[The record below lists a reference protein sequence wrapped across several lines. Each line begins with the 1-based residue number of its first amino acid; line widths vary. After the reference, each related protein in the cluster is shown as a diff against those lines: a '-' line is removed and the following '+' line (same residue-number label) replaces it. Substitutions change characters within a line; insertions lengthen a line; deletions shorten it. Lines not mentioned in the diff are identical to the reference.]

1 MAKFYI
7 TTSIPYVNARPHIGH
22 ALEFVQADAIAR
34 YKKINGHG
42 AFLTTG
48 TDENSLKSVI
58 SAQKLGI
65 SAEELCR
72 SNSKLF
78 KDMSSAVGLSYDAFV
93 RTSVDKEHMKTVQEF
108 WAKCSE
114 SGDIY
119 KKKYGGL
126 YCVGCELF
134 YTEGELIGGLCPEH
148 HTKPEFVEEEN
159 YFFRLSKYE
168 KRVMDAIEG
177 NAVQILPQERR
188 AEVINFIKS
197 GLEDFSVSRSVERA
211 HGWGLHVPGD
221 DTQVIYVWF
230 DALVSYLTG
239 AGFSRDK
246 DLFRRLWPAD
256 IHVIGKGIV
265 RFHAVYWI
273 AMLMSAGVE
282 LPKSILVHGYVTVDG
297 QKMSKS
303 IGNVVDPIAISA
315 KYGQDA
321 VRYYLLK
328 EISTFQDGDFSEKAL
343 KDALNNELAGNLGNF
358 INRTF
363 TFIGSRM
370 GGSIKELEMDEGRLV
385 IDEAGKIAAEV
396 DGLMA
401 RCQLGM
407 ALMKIMEISNIGN
420 RYLQSN
426 EPWKLADVDERAARE
441 VLFACATLCR
451 MIGILVYPFMP
462 GAAERMLGY
471 IGEKPSG
478 YGKAVEI
485 PASFSIKEHG
495 ILFKKIE

>member
-1 MAKFYI
+1 
-7 TTSIPYVNARPHIGH
+7 
-22 ALEFVQADAIAR
+22 
-34 YKKINGHG
+34 
-42 AFLTTG
+42 
-48 TDENSLKSVI
+48 
-58 SAQKLGI
+58 
-65 SAEELCR
+65 
-72 SNSKLF
+72 
-78 KDMSSAVGLSYDAFV
+78 
-93 RTSVDKEHMKTVQEF
+93 
-108 WAKCSE
+108 
-114 SGDIY
+114 
-119 KKKYGGL
+119 
-126 YCVGCELF
+126 
-134 YTEGELIGGLCPEH
+134 
-148 HTKPEFVEEEN
+148 
-159 YFFRLSKYE
+159 
-168 KRVMDAIEG
+168 
-177 NAVQILPQERR
+177 
-188 AEVINFIKS
+188 
-197 GLEDFSVSRSVERA
+197 
-211 HGWGLHVPGD
+211 
-221 DTQVIYVWF
+221 
-230 DALVSYLTG
+230 
-239 AGFSRDK
+239 
-246 DLFRRLWPAD
+246 
-256 IHVIGKGIV
+256 
-265 RFHAVYWI
+265 
-273 AMLMSAGVE
+273 MSAGVE

-321 VRYYLLK
+321 IRYYLLK

-363 TFIGSRM
+363 TFISSRM

-451 MIGILVYPFMP
+451 MIGILIYPFMP